1 MSVRLRTFK
10 SHLARRLFF
19 FVFLAVSMPVAVLAT
34 LTIVQVTDHLLNEH
48 QQEMSGDA
56 KQAGMMLFERLQRMQ
71 SDLAALPATGE
82 SGIRMVDPASV
93 AWPWIDPQPYRDD
106 LDAIRPDRYYVG
118 DTALRFRNSGND
130 FKAVLLRRTPGGQW
144 QGAVVSPD
152 ALWDASHWPEGRT
165 ACVFEDDQPLP
176 WCSTADVRG
185 LSRALAIA
193 RRASSSGHFRWISD
207 GAPSLATYWGSSFS
221 NLGLEAQWT
230 VVVSEEEQSFFAPI
244 DQFQNNLI
252 VVILVAILGAV
263 LVGISQIRRVLR
275 PLETL
280 HDATRMVG
288 SGEFGT
294 PVKLKSGDEFE
305 ALADAFNLMTARVAA
320 QFRQIEGQAAI
331 DGIILSSTNP
341 QQAMTDVIARVRDLL
356 DVECVAVVLKSDP
369 SVAEVHTRRRCHR
382 ASLSTTDLRELVQ
395 IPANARPANYP
406 PAWLPPE
413 DQLGV
418 ASWMIVPLRTGD
430 ETVGMVVLGS
440 AQDRIAM
447 NAKQPVIESGMDR
460 ITLAMTRALWQQRL
474 YRQAITDD
482 LTGLPNR
489 PAFRHVLDTT
499 ITSAREQAT
508 VVAVVFIDLDR
519 FKLINDT
526 LGHATGDRFLQITAQ
541 RIAACLCPDDVVA
554 RLGGDEFTL
563 IVNMPAKSMDPCAHA
578 GDIVRRVLDAV
589 ALPAGVDAHTLRSTA
604 SVGVALY
611 PLHGTDPETLMKQ
624 ADAAMYRAKH
634 GGGNGYR
641 FYTDEMQRAARDRL
655 ELESDMRQALEEG
668 QFELH
673 YQGQVDSEGRL
684 VGAEALLRWPH
695 PIRGMVSP
703 GVFIPVAEESRLIAD
718 IDAWVLEEACRQL
731 SQWYECGVDPGR
743 LSVNV
748 SAPQFERKDFV
759 DFVSG
764 LLARYDVAPSWLE
777 LEITEGALI
786 GDVNHALRTLQGL
799 RSLGVSLAI
808 DDFGTGYSS
817 LAYLKRF
824 PVDKLKIDQAFVRGL
839 GSPETDTAIVS
850 AMLEL
855 CRHFGLESVAEGVE
869 TVAERNWLAE
879 NGCDTFQGFY
889 YYKPVPASAFLRLI
903 QVNRQIAVPA
913 LDA

>member
-1 MSVRLRTFK
+1 MSLHLRTFK

-34 LTIVQVTDHLLNEH
+34 LTIAQVTDHLLQEH
-48 QQEMSGDA
+48 QQQMSHDA
-56 KQAGMMLFERLQRMQ
+56 KQAGMMLFERLERME
-71 SDLAALPATGE
+71 SDLASLPDAG
-82 SGIRMVDPASV
+82 GPRIRLVDPASV
-93 AWPWIDPQPYRDD
+93 AWAWIDPRPYRGS
-106 LDAIRPDRYYVG
+106 LDAIRPDQHHTG
-118 DTALRFRNSGND
+118 DTALRFLDSRNG
-130 FKAVLLRRTPGGQW
+130 FKTFLWKRTPGGRW
-144 QGAVVSPD
+144 LGAVVSSD
-152 ALWDASHWPEGRT
+152 ALWDASHWPEARS

-176 WCSTADVRG
+176 WCSVADVDA
-185 LSRALAIA
+185 LSRGLAIA
-193 RRASSSGHFRWISD
+193 RRASSSGHFRWLSND
-207 GAPSLATYWGSSFS
+207 EPSLATYWGASFA
-221 NLGLEAQWT
+221 NVGLVAQWS
-230 VVVSEEEQSFFAPI
+230 VVVSEDERSFFAPI

-263 LVGISQIRRVLR
+263 LVGISQIKRVLR

-288 SGEFGT
+288 AGEFGK
-294 PVKLKSGDEFE
+294 PVELKSGDEFE
-305 ALADAFNLMTARVAA
+305 ALADAFNLMTARVAE

-331 DGIILSSTNP
+331 DGIILSSMNP

-356 DVECVAVVLKSDP
+356 NAECVAVVLKADEA
-369 SVAEVHTRRRCHR
+369 VAEVHTKRRLHQ
-382 ASLSTTDLRELVQ
+382 ASLSAADHCELFDT
-395 IPANARPANYP
+395 PSGARLVAHP
-406 PAWLPPE
+406 PAWLPLE
-413 DQLGV
+413 DQHGV
-418 ASWMIVPLRTGD
+418 VSWLVVPLRTGN
-430 ETVGMVVLGS
+430 ETVGMVMLGS
-440 AQDRIAM
+440 AQDRIALK
-447 NAKQPVIESGMDR
+447 ARRPAIESGIGR

-474 YRQAITDD
+474 YQQANTDD

-489 PAFRHVLDTT
+489 AAFRQGLAAT
-499 ITSAREQAT
+499 IKRAADQQTAA
-508 VVAVVFIDLDR
+508 AILFIDLDR

-526 LGHATGDRFLQITAQ
+526 IGHATGDSFLQIIAQ
-541 RIAACLCPDDVVA
+541 RIAACIGPYDMVA

-563 IVNMPAKSMDPCAHA
+563 IVNMPSASTD
-578 GDIVRRVLDAV
+578 VRTYGAQVVQRVLDTV
-589 ALPAGVDAHTLRSTA
+589 ALPAEVDAHTLRSTA
-604 SVGVALY
+604 SIGVALY
-611 PLHGTDPETLMKQ
+611 PAHGTDPDTLMKQ

-641 FYTDEMQRAARDRL
+641 FYTDEMQQAARDRL
-655 ELESDMRQALEEG
+655 ELESEIRQALEEG

-673 YQGQVDSEGRL
+673 YQGQVDPDGRL

-695 PIRGMVSP
+695 PVRGMVSP
-703 GVFIPVAEESRLIAD
+703 AVFIPVAEESCLIAD

-731 SQWYECGVDPGR
+731 GEWHECGAELGR

-748 SAPQFERKDFV
+748 SAPQFERKDFI

-764 LLARYDVAPSWLE
+764 LLARYAVTPARLE

-786 GDVNHALRTLQGL
+786 GNLDHALKTLHGL

-824 PVDKLKIDQAFVRGL
+824 PVNKLKIDQAFVRGL

-855 CRHFGLESVAEGVE
+855 CRHFGLQSVAEGVE
-869 TVAERNWLAE
+869 TVEERDWLVA
-879 NGCDTFQGFY
+879 NGCDTYQGFY
-889 YYKPVPASAFLRLI
+889 YCRPVPASAFLQTI
-903 QVNRQIAVPA
+903 QANRRIALPA
-913 LDA
+913 LNA

>member
-1 MSVRLRTFK
+1 MGVRLRTFK

-34 LTIVQVTDHLLNEH
+34 LTIVQVTNHLLEEH
-48 QQEMSGDA
+48 QQQMSRDA

-71 SDLAALPATGE
+71 SDLASLPNTGE
-82 SGIRMVDPASV
+82 PGVRLVDPASV
-93 AWPWIDPQPYRDD
+93 AWPWIDPQPYTGEPDT
-106 LDAIRPDRYYVG
+106 LRPDHHYVG
-118 DTALRFRNSGND
+118 DTALRFLNSGKGVQI
-130 FKAVLLRRTPGGQW
+130 FLLRRTLGGGW
-144 QGAVVSPD
+144 RGAAVSPD

-193 RRASSSGHFRWISD
+193 RRDTSSGHFRWVSD
-207 GAPSLATYWGSSFS
+207 GAPSLATYWGSSFA
-221 NLGLEAQWT
+221 NLGLAAQWT

-263 LVGISQIRRVLR
+263 LVGISQIKRVLR

-288 SGEFGT
+288 AGEFGT

-305 ALADAFNLMTARVAA
+305 ALGDAFNLMTARVAE

-331 DGIILSSTNP
+331 DAIILSSTNP

-356 DVECVAVVLKSDP
+356 DAECVAVVLKSDMA
-369 SVAEVHTRRRCHR
+369 VAEVHTRRRCHR
-382 ASLSTTDLRELVQ
+382 ASLSASDLRELLHIASDV
-395 IPANARPANYP
+395 RPIVYP
-406 PAWLPPE
+406 PAWLSLE
-413 DQLGV
+413 DRLGV
-418 ASWMIVPLRTGD
+418 ESWLIGPLRTGD
-430 ETVGMVVLGS
+430 ETLGVVVLGS
-440 AQDRIAM
+440 AQDRITM
-447 NAKQPVIESGMDR
+447 GAKQPVIERGMDR
-460 ITLAMTRALWQQRL
+460 IALAMTRVLWQQRL
-474 YRQAITDD
+474 YRQANTDD

-489 PAFRHVLDTT
+489 PALRQVLDAN
-499 ITSAREQAT
+499 IARAHGQAT
-508 VVAVVFIDLDR
+508 AVAVVFIDLDR

-526 LGHATGDRFLQITAQ
+526 IGHATGDRFLQIIAQ
-541 RIAACLCPDDVVA
+541 RIAACLGPHDVVA

-563 IVNMPAKSMDPCAHA
+563 IVNMPTESTDPCAHA
-578 GDIVRRVLDAV
+578 GNVVQRVLDAV
-589 ALPAGVDAHTLRSTA
+589 AIPADVDAHTLRSTA

-611 PLHGTDPETLMKQ
+611 PTHGTDPETLMKQ

-655 ELESDMRQALEEG
+655 EMESEMRQALEEG

-673 YQGQVDSEGRL
+673 YQGQVDATGRL

-695 PIRGMVSP
+695 PVRGMVSP
-703 GVFIPVAEESRLIAD
+703 GLFIPVAEESRLIAD

-731 SQWYECGVDPGR
+731 GEWYECGVEPGR

-764 LLARYDVAPSWLE
+764 LLARYDVAPSRLE

-786 GDVNHALRTLQGL
+786 GDVDHALRTLYGL

-839 GSPETDTAIVS
+839 GRPETDTAIVA

-869 TVAERNWLAE
+869 TAGERDWLAK

-889 YYKPVPASAFLRLI
+889 YYRPVPASAFLRII
-903 QVNRQIAVPA
+903 QVDRQAAAPP